1 MLHFPNTVNKLLPLC
16 LSALRIT
23 NDRTPSAFPED
34 KYNAMM
40 AVSIFAGLVVSHS
53 KEIAPE
59 LIRHISNYI
68 NFFASRTS
76 HISSTAFNSNL
87 VYKIDFFFLYKKSKI

>member
-23 NDRTPSAFPED
+23 NERTPSAFPED
-34 KYNAMM
+34 KYNAMV
-40 AVSIFAGLVVSHS
+40 AVSIFAGLVVSQY
-53 KEIAPE
+53 KEVVPE
-59 LIRHISNYI
+59 LVRHISNYI

-76 HISSTAFNSNL
+76 YITATAFNSSL
-87 VYKIDFFFLYKKSKI
+87 VML